1 MAKILGAWRLLAILA
16 VGFPALCL
24 PSLRAQ
30 ADIIEVE
37 AATGC
42 PGSVGGGL
50 CNGSVPFNLNT
61 LLSGGISITSGT
73 EKFVVTDT
81 TGSFSFVYTGSSG
94 DNGSCQINGGA
105 MSFFGGCT
113 GTNKDGTGF
122 SLGHDDTVHPGMNP
136 PTTVTFTA
144 LAGECTAASPCAF
157 DLGFVSWQGTGMTVP
172 EPGTLSL
179 LGTGIGVLAVAVGAR
194 LRPRA

>member
-1 MAKILGAWRLLAILA
+1 MPKVLGASRFFAIFA
-16 VGFPALCL
+16 VGALLL
-24 PSLRAQ
+24 PSLNAQ
-30 ADIIEVE
+30 ANIIEVE

-50 CNGSVPFNLNT
+50 CNGSVPFNLKT
-61 LLSGGISITSGT
+61 LLSGGISNTSGT

-105 MSFFGGCT
+105 TSFFGGCT

-122 SLGHDDTVHPGMNP
+122 SLGHDNTVHPGINP

-144 LAGECTAASPCAF
+144 HAGECTAASPCNF
-157 DLGFVSWQGTGMTVP
+157 DLGFVSWQGSGTIVP
-172 EPGTLSL
+172 EASTLLL
-179 LGTGIGVLAVAVGAR
+179 LGAGMGGLAFAAQAR
-194 LRPRA
+194 RPRV